1 MDLSVAIIARN
12 KSDIFPSCLTS
23 ARAISGDVVI
33 VTNSDHKFV
42 NYSDQK
48 NYAASKCKND
58 WILSLDSDEELSP
71 ELIYEFQTLDNQLFA
86 AFEIPRLNIIFG
98 RPIRHTNWDPNPIV
112 RLYNKNLGKWVG
124 AVHEKIATSGQVGQL
139 KHQIIHHNYQTV
151 EQFISKMNTYTS
163 LESKTT
169 NPFFDFLRRYFWHL
183 GFLDGWHGLFLSYL
197 MFIYHLVTWVKK
209 NSSSS

>member
-12 KSDIFPSCLTS
+12 KSDILPSCLTS
-23 ARAISGDVVI
+23 ARAISDDVVI
-33 VTNSDHKFV
+33 ITNSDRKFV

-48 NYAASKCKND
+48 NYASSICKHD
-58 WILSLDSDEELSP
+58 WVLSLDSDEELSP
-71 ELIYEFQTLDNQLFA
+71 ELIHELITKNYEPNA
-86 AFEIPRLNIIFG
+86 AYKIPRLNIIFG
-98 RPIRHTNWDPNPIV
+98 RPIRHTNWDPNPIT

-124 AVHEKIATSGQVGQL
+124 VVHEKIITSGQVGQL

-151 EQFISKMNTYTS
+151 EQFMSKMNTYTS
-163 LESKTT
+163 LESKAA
-169 NPFFDFLRRYFWHL
+169 NPFFDFFRRYIWHL

-197 MFIYHLVTWVKK
+197 MFIYHTVTWVKK